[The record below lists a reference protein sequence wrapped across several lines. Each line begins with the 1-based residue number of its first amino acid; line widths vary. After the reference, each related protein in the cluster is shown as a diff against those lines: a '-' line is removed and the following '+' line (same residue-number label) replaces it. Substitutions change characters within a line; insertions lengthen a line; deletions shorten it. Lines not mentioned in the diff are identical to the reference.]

1 MACYTRAELL
11 LRQLIAS
18 MVDYNIAT
26 PLEIVHVLNNS
37 RDSSLKLTLEGIA
50 DGFGGGESW
59 KVYGKAGQF
68 EREASLH
75 VHS

>member
-37 RDSSLKLTLEGIA
+37 RDSSLN
-50 DGFGGGESW
+50 
-59 KVYGKAGQF
+59 
-68 EREASLH
+68 
-75 VHS
+75 